1 MTSANAN
8 TSRWWQ
14 QLDLLRRFVVFL
26 AVEGPV
32 KIYQLW
38 RLTASNFE
46 SQLAVVTTLKNLG
59 RPLFQDY
66 SREGRLIGFFLRIGR
81 VLIGVII
88 QMVLLV
94 VFLAIVLAWLILP
107 IIITYRVFD
116 NIFSLINS

>member
-14 QLDLLRRFVVFL
+14 QLDLLRRFALFL
-26 AVEGPV
+26 IVDGPV
-32 KIYQLW
+32 KIFQLW

-66 SREGRLIGFFLRIGR
+66 SREGRLIGFFFRIGR
-81 VLIGVII
+81 VVVGVVI
-88 QMVLLV
+88 QIVLSV
-94 VFLAIVLAWLILP
+94 IFLAILLAWLILP
-107 IIITYRVFD
+107 IIIIYRVFD
-116 NIFSLINS
+116 IIFSLANS